1 MFVFF
6 FLMIRRPP
14 RSTRTDTLFPYTTLF
29 RSDHDGPLAALLHR
43 LQAKHILQVN
53 HGMPQVANSG
63 DPRPAYA
70 GNAQRLIVIMQ
81 NFHHRRAG
89 DGEMLPPRTNDQARN
104 DDEGQRHPQYD
115 AQPSRSEENTS
126 ELQ

>member
-1 MFVFF
+1 MRISDWSSDVCSSDLAGIKARRHDQRGSWADDQ
-6 FLMIRRPP
+6 FLVIVDGMHAQGKWRAGGG
-14 RSTRTDTLFPYTTLF
+14 TD
-29 RSDHDGPLAALLHR
+29 DHDGPLAALLHR

-81 NFHHRRAG
+81 NFHHRRAR
-89 DGEMLPPRTNDQARN
+89 DGEMLPPRTNDK
-104 DDEGQRHPQYD
+104 EIG
-115 AQPSRSEENTS
+115 
-126 ELQ
+126 